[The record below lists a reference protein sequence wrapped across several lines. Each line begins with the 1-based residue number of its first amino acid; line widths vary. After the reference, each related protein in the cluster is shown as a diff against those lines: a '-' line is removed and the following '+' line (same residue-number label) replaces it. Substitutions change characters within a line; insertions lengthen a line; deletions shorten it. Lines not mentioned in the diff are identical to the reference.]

1 MLFLVSSCYRYNITC
16 KKSFVCVLWRLWSC
30 WILPFSHAV
39 ICPFSLIIFKGI
51 RSTLS
56 PKLPEINMESSGFWI
71 MDITGSDLSGEE
83 DPICLSF
90 IFYGNLSHKTLSLQ
104 VTGKAIQIKV
114 LQLFSVARKAY
125 ESCSQ

>member
-1 MLFLVSSCYRYNITC
+1 ML
-16 KKSFVCVLWRLWSC
+16 
-30 WILPFSHAV
+30 FSHAV
-39 ICPFSLIIFKGI
+39 VFPFSLIIFKGR

-56 PKLPEINMESSGFWI
+56 PKLPEINMKSSGFWI

-90 IFYGNLSHKTLSLQ
+90 IFYGNLSHKKLPLQ

-114 LQLFSVARKAY
+114 LLSLLQEKPTNHVANNPLNSEINCFFKLNY
-125 ESCSQ
+125 QIDF